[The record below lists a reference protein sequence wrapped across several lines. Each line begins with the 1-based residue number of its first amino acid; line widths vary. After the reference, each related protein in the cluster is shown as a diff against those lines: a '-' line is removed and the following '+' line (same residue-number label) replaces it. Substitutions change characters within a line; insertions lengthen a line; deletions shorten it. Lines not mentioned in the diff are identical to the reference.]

1 MNTFI
6 IQKAYY
12 LSILLFF
19 TSKISMNAT
28 VIMEVVNMT
37 VSILKEAITVL
48 VTQGIHSIRII
59 IIVLVR
65 IYTNQNVIM

>member
-1 MNTFI
+1 
-6 IQKAYY
+6 
-12 LSILLFF
+12 
-19 TSKISMNAT
+19 MNAT